1 MRAKSTIYWL
11 LSFSILY
18 FLGMLLP
25 LMENDSAQFAVM
37 ASRMVVENDFTHL
50 YKGSLPYL
58 DKPHLHYWLSAIS
71 MKLFGIHAFSYRL
84 PGVLLLFAGAY
95 FVFKTTKLLYDER
108 TAHFSGLVFI
118 ASQTIILAGFDLRT
132 DAVLTGLVAWAIYH
146 LTRYIY
152 DEKLNQ
158 LLWGAL
164 IAGFAFATKGLISI
178 VVIGGVVLALL
189 NAKQKWGLL
198 FRVSTLGALLVF
210 LLSLTPVLFAYYIQF
225 DLHPELVVRGV
236 SNRSG
241 IKFLFW
247 EQSFERLSGKGHGKT
262 GNDPLF
268 FFHTFLWAFMPFSLV
283 GIVGLYKT
291 FRSKSSEVY
300 VLRSLTVA
308 LVLLLGLMSLAQF
321 KLPHYLN
328 VLLPLITLVF
338 TPAVLR
344 LVDQKIGNSLS
355 VLTFTIYGIASVLI
369 CIPFYDYL
377 APGVFLVLIL
387 LSWLF
392 HRRSVSLASWLLSG
406 VLAFNLLAF
415 TVFYPK
421 LLDYQSD
428 ISFSKRL
435 NLQEAE
441 LVNATNKHT
450 WNLDFFFQT
459 HLPERSVGE
468 LVDSHETYVLVDI
481 DAYQRLKSLRPDAIE
496 YASAPH
502 YRVTKLSLKFLSP
515 KTRPSTLEIRRVIWL
530 P

>member
-1 MRAKSTIYWL
+1 MKARSTIYWL

-37 ASRMVVENDFTHL
+37 ASRMVIENDFTHL

-58 DKPHLHYWLSAIS
+58 DKPHLHYWLAAIS

-84 PGVLLLFAGAY
+84 PGVLLLFIGAY
-95 FVFKTTKLLYDER
+95 FVFKTSKLLYDEK
-108 TAHFSGLVFI
+108 TAYFSGLVFI

-132 DAVLTGLVAWAIYH
+132 DAVLTGFVAWAIYH
-146 LTRYIY
+146 LANYIY
-152 DEKLNQ
+152 EEKLNH

-164 IAGFAFATKGLISI
+164 IAGFAFATKGLIAV
-178 VVIGGVVLALL
+178 VVIGGVALALL

-210 LLSLTPVLFAYYIQF
+210 IFSLTPVLYAYYIQF

-247 EQSFERLSGKGHGKT
+247 GQSAERLSGEGHGKT
-262 GNDPLF
+262 GNDPFF

-291 FRSKSSEVY
+291 FRSKFSK
-300 VLRSLTVA
+300 VLILKSLTIS
-308 LVLLLGLMSLAQF
+308 LVLLLGVMSLAQF

-344 LVDQKIGNSLS
+344 LVDQKIGKLLS
-355 VLTFTIYGIASVLI
+355 VITFAIFGIASVLI
-369 CIPFYDYL
+369 CIPFYDYITL
-377 APGVFLVLIL
+377 PVSLLIVLLPWIL
-387 LSWLF
+387 
-392 HRRSVSLASWLLSG
+392 HRRRVSMISWLLSG

-421 LLDYQSD
+421 LLGYQSD

-435 NLQEAE
+435 NLQDAE
-441 LVNATNKHT
+441 LVNATDKHT

-459 HLPERSVGE
+459 HLPERSIDE
-468 LVDSHETYVLVDI
+468 LVDSHEIYVLVDI
-481 DAYQRLKSLRPDAIE
+481 DAYQRLKSLRPDAEE

-515 KTRPSTLEIRRVIWL
+515 KTRSSTLEIRRVIWL

>member
-1 MRAKSTIYWL
+1 V
-11 LSFSILY
+11 LY
-18 FLGMLLP
+18 
-25 LMENDSAQFAVM
+25 
-37 ASRMVVENDFTHL
+37 
-50 YKGSLPYL
+50 
-58 DKPHLHYWLSAIS
+58 
-71 MKLFGIHAFSYRL
+71 
-84 PGVLLLFAGAY
+84 
-95 FVFKTTKLLYDER
+95 
-108 TAHFSGLVFI
+108 
-118 ASQTIILAGFDLRT
+118 
-132 DAVLTGLVAWAIYH
+132 
-146 LTRYIY
+146 
-152 DEKLNQ
+152 
-158 LLWGAL
+158 
-164 IAGFAFATKGLISI
+164 
-178 VVIGGVVLALL
+178 
-189 NAKQKWGLL
+189 
-198 FRVSTLGALLVF
+198 
-210 LLSLTPVLFAYYIQF
+210 AYYIQF

-247 EQSFERLSGKGHGKT
+247 EQSFERLSGEGHGKT
-262 GNDPLF
+262 GDDPFF

-291 FRSKSSEVY
+291 FRSKSSK
-300 VLRSLTVA
+300 VLVIRSLTVA
-308 LVLLLGLMSLAQF
+308 LLLLLGLMSLAQF

-338 TPAVLR
+338 TPAVLQ
-344 LVDQKIGNSLS
+344 LVDQKIGKLLS
-355 VLTFTIYGIASVLI
+355 VITFAIFGIASVLI
-369 CIPFYDYL
+369 CIPFYDYVTL
-377 APGVFLVLIL
+377 PVFLLIVL
-387 LSWLF
+387 LSWIL
-392 HRRSVSLASWLLSG
+392 HRRRASMISWLLSG

-428 ISFSKRL
+428 ISFIKRL
-435 NLQEAE
+435 NLQEAG

-481 DAYQRLKSLRPDAIE
+481 DAYKRLKSLRPDAEE

-515 KTRPSTLEIRRVIWL
+515 KTRSSTLEIRRVVWL

>member
-1 MRAKSTIYWL
+1 
-11 LSFSILY
+11 
-18 FLGMLLP
+18 
-25 LMENDSAQFAVM
+25 MENDSAQFAAM
-37 ASRMVVENDFTHL
+37 ASRMVIENDFTHL

-58 DKPHLHYWLSAIS
+58 DKPHLHYWLAAIS

-84 PGVLLLFAGAY
+84 PGVFLLFVGAY
-95 FVFKTTKLLYDER
+95 FVFKTTKLLYNER
-108 TAHFSGLVFI
+108 AAYLSGLVFI

-146 LTRYIY
+146 LARYIY
-152 DEKLNQ
+152 DEQLNQ

-164 IAGFAFATKGLISI
+164 ITGFAFATKGLISM

-210 LLSLTPVLFAYYIQF
+210 LVSLTPVLYAYYIQF

-247 EQSFERLSGKGHGKT
+247 EQSFERLSGEGHGKT
-262 GNDPLF
+262 GIDPFF

-283 GIVGLYKT
+283 GIVGLYKS
-291 FRSKSSEVY
+291 FRSKSPEVL
-300 VLRSLTVA
+300 VLKSLTIA

-338 TPAVLR
+338 TPAVFR
-344 LVDQKIGNSLS
+344 LVDQKIGKSLS
-355 VLTFTIYGIASVLI
+355 VITFVIYGIASVLI
-369 CIPFYDYL
+369 CIPFYYFA
-377 APGVFLVLIL
+377 APGVFLLFVI
-387 LSWLF
+387 LSWMLY
-392 HRRSVSLASWLLSG
+392 RGRVSMVSWLLSG

-421 LLDYQSD
+421 LLSYQSD
-428 ISFSKRL
+428 ISFSKKL
-435 NLQEAE
+435 NLQDVE

-459 HLPERSVGE
+459 HLPEGSVDE
-468 LVDSHETYVLVDI
+468 LVECHGIYVLVDI
-481 DAYQRLKSLRPDAIE
+481 DAYQRLKLLRPDAKE

-515 KTRPSTLEIRRVIWL
+515 KTRTSTLEIRRVIWL

>member
-1 MRAKSTIYWL
+1 LKAKSTIYWL
-11 LSFSILY
+11 LSFGILY

-25 LMENDSAQFAVM
+25 LMENDSAQFAAM
-37 ASRMVVENDFTHL
+37 ASRMVIENDFTHL

-58 DKPHLHYWLSAIS
+58 DKPHLHYWLAAIS

-84 PGVLLLFAGAY
+84 PGVFLLFVGAY
-95 FVFKTTKLLYDER
+95 FVFKTTKLLYNER
-108 TAHFSGLVFI
+108 AAYLSGLVFI

-146 LTRYIY
+146 LARYIY
-152 DEKLNQ
+152 DEQLNQ

-164 IAGFAFATKGLISI
+164 ITGFAFATKGLISM

-210 LLSLTPVLFAYYIQF
+210 LVSLTPVLYAYYIQF

-241 IKFLFW
+241 IRFLFW
-247 EQSFERLSGKGHGKT
+247 EQSFERLSGEGHGKT
-262 GNDPLF
+262 GNDPFF

-283 GIVGLYKT
+283 GIVGLNKS
-291 FRSKSSEVY
+291 FRSKSPEVL
-300 VLRSLTVA
+300 VLKSLTIA

-344 LVDQKIGNSLS
+344 LVDQKIGKALS
-355 VLTFTIYGIASVLI
+355 VITFTIYGIASVFI
-369 CIPFYDYL
+369 CIPFYGFA
-377 APGVFLVLIL
+377 APGVFLLFVI
-387 LSWLF
+387 LSWMLY
-392 HRRSVSLASWLLSG
+392 RSRVSMVSWLLSG

-421 LLDYQSD
+421 LLSYQSD
-428 ISFSKRL
+428 ISFSKKL
-435 NLQEAE
+435 NLQDAE

-459 HLPERSVGE
+459 HLPEGSVDE
-468 LVDSHETYVLVDI
+468 LVDRHGIYVLVDI
-481 DAYQRLKSLRPDAIE
+481 DAYQRLKLLRPDAKE

-515 KTRPSTLEIRRVIWL
+515 KTRTSTLEIRRVIWL

>member
-1 MRAKSTIYWL
+1 MKAKSTIYWL
-11 LSFSILY
+11 LSFGILY

-25 LMENDSAQFAVM
+25 LMENDSAQFAAM
-37 ASRMVVENDFTHL
+37 ASRMVIENDFIHL

-58 DKPHLHYWLSAIS
+58 DKPHLHYWLAAIS

-84 PGVLLLFAGAY
+84 PGVFLLFVGAY
-95 FVFKTTKLLYDER
+95 FVFKATKLLYNER
-108 TAHFSGLVFI
+108 AAYLSGLVFI

-146 LTRYIY
+146 LARYIY
-152 DEKLNQ
+152 DEQLNQ

-164 IAGFAFATKGLISI
+164 IAGFAFATKGLIAM

-210 LLSLTPVLFAYYIQF
+210 LVSLTPVLYAYYIQF
-225 DLHPELVVRGV
+225 DLHPELVVRGI

-247 EQSFERLSGKGHGKT
+247 EQSFERLSGEGHGNT
-262 GNDPLF
+262 GNDPFF

-283 GIVGLYKT
+283 GIVGLYKS
-291 FRSKSSEVY
+291 FRSKSPEVF
-300 VLRSLTVA
+300 VLKSLTIA
-308 LVLLLGLMSLAQF
+308 LMLLLGLMSLAQF

-338 TPAVLR
+338 TPAVVR
-344 LVDQKIGNSLS
+344 LVDQKIGKSLS
-355 VLTFTIYGIASVLI
+355 VITFAIYGIASVLI
-369 CIPFYDYL
+369 CIPFYDYA
-377 APGVFLVLIL
+377 APGVFLLFVI
-387 LSWLF
+387 LSWMLY
-392 HRRSVSLASWLLSG
+392 RSRASMVSWLLSG

-421 LLDYQSD
+421 LLSYQSD
-428 ISFSKRL
+428 ISFSKKL
-435 NLQEAE
+435 NLQDAE

-459 HLPERSVGE
+459 HLPEGSVDE
-468 LVDSHETYVLVDI
+468 LVDRHGIYVLVDI
-481 DAYQRLKSLRPDAIE
+481 DTYQRLKLLRPDAVE

-515 KTRPSTLEIRRVIWL
+515 KTRTSTLEIRRVIWL

>member
-1 MRAKSTIYWL
+1 MKAKSTIYWL
-11 LSFSILY
+11 LSFGILY

-25 LMENDSAQFAVM
+25 LMENDSAQFAAM
-37 ASRMVVENDFTHL
+37 ASRMVIENNFTHL

-58 DKPHLHYWLSAIS
+58 DKPHLHYWLAAIS

-84 PGVLLLFAGAY
+84 PGVFLLFVGAY
-95 FVFKTTKLLYDER
+95 FVFKTTKLLYNER
-108 TAHFSGLVFI
+108 AAYLSGLVFI
-118 ASQTIILAGFDLRT
+118 ASQSIILAGFDLRT

-146 LTRYIY
+146 LARYIY
-152 DEKLNQ
+152 DEQLNQ

-164 IAGFAFATKGLISI
+164 ITGFAFATKGLISM

-210 LLSLTPVLFAYYIQF
+210 LVSLTPVLYAYYIQF

-247 EQSFERLSGKGHGKT
+247 EQSFERLSGEGHGKT
-262 GNDPLF
+262 GNDPFF

-283 GIVGLYKT
+283 GIVGLYKS
-291 FRSKSSEVY
+291 FRSKSPEVL
-300 VLRSLTVA
+300 VLKSLTIA
-308 LVLLLGLMSLAQF
+308 LVLLLELMSLAQF

-338 TPAVLR
+338 TPAVFR
-344 LVDQKIGNSLS
+344 LVDQNIGKSLS
-355 VLTFTIYGIASVLI
+355 VITFAIYGIASVLI
-369 CIPFYDYL
+369 CIPFYDFA
-377 APGVFLVLIL
+377 APGVFLLFVI
-387 LSWLF
+387 LSWMLY
-392 HRRSVSLASWLLSG
+392 RSRVSMVSWLLSG

-415 TVFYPK
+415 TVFYHK
-421 LLDYQSD
+421 LLSYQSD
-428 ISFSKRL
+428 ISFSKKL
-435 NLQEAE
+435 NLQDAE

-459 HLPERSVGE
+459 HLPEGSVDE
-468 LVDSHETYVLVDI
+468 LVDRHGIYVLVDI
-481 DAYQRLKSLRPDAIE
+481 DAYQRLKLLRPDAKE

-515 KTRPSTLEIRRVIWL
+515 KTRTSTLEIRRVIWL

>member
-1 MRAKSTIYWL
+1 
-11 LSFSILY
+11 
-18 FLGMLLP
+18 
-25 LMENDSAQFAVM
+25 MENDSAQFAAM
-37 ASRMVVENDFTHL
+37 ASRMVIENDFTHL

-58 DKPHLHYWLSAIS
+58 DKPHLHYWLAAIS

-84 PGVLLLFAGAY
+84 PGVFLLFVGAY
-95 FVFKTTKLLYDER
+95 FVFKTTKLLYNER
-108 TAHFSGLVFI
+108 AAYLSGLVFI
-118 ASQTIILAGFDLRT
+118 ASQSIILAGFDLRT

-146 LTRYIY
+146 LARYIY
-152 DEKLNQ
+152 DEQLNQ

-164 IAGFAFATKGLISI
+164 ITGFAFATKGLISM

-210 LLSLTPVLFAYYIQF
+210 LVSLTPVLYAYYIQF

-247 EQSFERLSGKGHGKT
+247 EQSFERLSGEGHGKT
-262 GNDPLF
+262 GNDPFF

-283 GIVGLYKT
+283 GIVGLYKS
-291 FRSKSSEVY
+291 FRSKSPEVL
-300 VLRSLTVA
+300 VLKSLTIA

-344 LVDQKIGNSLS
+344 LVDQKIGKSLS
-355 VLTFTIYGIASVLI
+355 VITFTIYGIVSVLI
-369 CIPFYDYL
+369 CIPFYDFA
-377 APGVFLVLIL
+377 APGVFLLFVI
-387 LSWLF
+387 LSWMLY
-392 HRRSVSLASWLLSG
+392 RSRVSMVSWLLSG
-406 VLAFNLLAF
+406 VLAFNFLAF
-415 TVFYPK
+415 TVFYPN
-421 LLDYQSD
+421 LLEYQSD
-428 ISFSKRL
+428 ISLSKKL
-435 NLQEAE
+435 NLQDAE

-459 HLPERSVGE
+459 HLPEGSVDE
-468 LVDSHETYVLVDI
+468 LVECHGIYVLVDI
-481 DAYQRLKSLRPDAIE
+481 DAYQRLKLLRPDAVE

-515 KTRPSTLEIRRVIWL
+515 KTRTSTLEIRRVIWL

>member
-1 MRAKSTIYWL
+1 
-11 LSFSILY
+11 
-18 FLGMLLP
+18 MLLP
-25 LMENDSAQFAVM
+25 LMENDSAQFAAM
-37 ASRMVVENDFTHL
+37 ASRMVIENDFIHL

-58 DKPHLHYWLSAIS
+58 DKPHLHYWLAAIS

-84 PGVLLLFAGAY
+84 PGVFLLFVGAY
-95 FVFKTTKLLYDER
+95 FVFKATKLLYNER
-108 TAHFSGLVFI
+108 AAYLSGLVFI

-146 LTRYIY
+146 LARYIY
-152 DEKLNQ
+152 DEQLNQ

-164 IAGFAFATKGLISI
+164 IAGFAFATKGLIAM

-210 LLSLTPVLFAYYIQF
+210 LVSLTPVLYAYYIQF
-225 DLHPELVVRGV
+225 DLHPELVVRGI

-247 EQSFERLSGKGHGKT
+247 EQSFERLSGEGHGNT
-262 GNDPLF
+262 GNDPFF

-283 GIVGLYKT
+283 GIVGLYKS
-291 FRSKSSEVY
+291 FRSKSPEVF
-300 VLRSLTVA
+300 VLKSLTIA
-308 LVLLLGLMSLAQF
+308 LMLLLGLMSLAQF

-338 TPAVLR
+338 TPAVVR
-344 LVDQKIGNSLS
+344 LVDQKIGKSLS
-355 VLTFTIYGIASVLI
+355 VITFAIYGIASVLI
-369 CIPFYDYL
+369 CIPFYDYA
-377 APGVFLVLIL
+377 APGVFLLFVI
-387 LSWLF
+387 LSWMLY
-392 HRRSVSLASWLLSG
+392 RSRASMVSWLLSG

-421 LLDYQSD
+421 LLSYQSD
-428 ISFSKRL
+428 ISFSKKL
-435 NLQEAE
+435 NLQDAE

-459 HLPERSVGE
+459 HLPEGSVDE
-468 LVDSHETYVLVDI
+468 LVDRHGIYVLVDI
-481 DAYQRLKSLRPDAIE
+481 DTYQRLKLLRPDAVE

-515 KTRPSTLEIRRVIWL
+515 KTRTSTLEIRRVIWL

>member
-1 MRAKSTIYWL
+1 
-11 LSFSILY
+11 
-18 FLGMLLP
+18 MLLP

-37 ASRMVVENDFTHL
+37 ASRMVIENDYTHL

-58 DKPHLHYWLSAIS
+58 DKPHLHYWLAAIS

-84 PGVLLLFAGAY
+84 PGVLLLFVGAY

-108 TAHFSGLVFI
+108 TAHFSSLVFI
-118 ASQTIILAGFDLRT
+118 ASQTIILAGFDLRA
-132 DAVLTGLVAWAIYH
+132 DAVLTGFVAWAIYH
-146 LTRYIY
+146 LARYIY
-152 DEKLNQ
+152 DEQLNQ

-178 VVIGGVVLALL
+178 IVIGGVVLALL
-189 NAKQKWGLL
+189 NAKQKWDLL

-210 LLSLTPVLFAYYIQF
+210 LLSLTPVLYAYYIQF

-247 EQSFERLSGKGHGKT
+247 EQSFERLSGEGHGKT
-262 GNDPLF
+262 GNDPFF

-291 FRSKSSEVY
+291 FRSKSSEVF

-308 LVLLLGLMSLAQF
+308 LALLLGLMSLAQF

-328 VLLPLITLVF
+328 VLLPLIALVF

-344 LVDQKIGNSLS
+344 LFDQKIGKSLS
-355 VLTFTIYGIASVLI
+355 VITFTIYGIASVLI
-369 CIPFYDYL
+369 CTP
-377 APGVFLVLIL
+377 
-387 LSWLF
+387 
-392 HRRSVSLASWLLSG
+392 
-406 VLAFNLLAF
+406 
-415 TVFYPK
+415 FYPK
-421 LLDYQSD
+421 LLEYQSD

-435 NLQEAE
+435 NLQEVE

-459 HLPERSVGE
+459 HLPERSIDE

-515 KTRPSTLEIRRVIWL
+515 KTRSSSLEIRRVIWL

>member
-1 MRAKSTIYWL
+1 
-11 LSFSILY
+11 
-18 FLGMLLP
+18 MLLP
-25 LMENDSAQFAVM
+25 LLENDSAQFAVM

-84 PGVLLLFAGAY
+84 PGVLLLFVGAY

-132 DAVLTGLVAWAIYH
+132 DAVLTGFVAWAIYH

-164 IAGFAFATKGLISI
+164 IAGFAFATKGLISM

-189 NAKQKWGLL
+189 NAKQKWSLL
-198 FRVSTLGALLVF
+198 FRVSTFGALLVF
-210 LLSLTPVLFAYYIQF
+210 LLSLTPVLYAYYIQF

-247 EQSFERLSGKGHGKT
+247 EQSFERLSGEGHGKT
-262 GNDPLF
+262 GNDPFF

-283 GIVGLYKT
+283 GIVGLYKS
-291 FRSKSSEVY
+291 FRSKSPEVL
-300 VLRSLTVA
+300 VLKSLTIA

-338 TPAVLR
+338 TPAVFR
-344 LVDQKIGNSLS
+344 LVDQKIGKYLS
-355 VLTFTIYGIASVLI
+355 VITFVIYGIASVLI
-369 CIPFYDYL
+369 CIPFYYFA
-377 APGVFLVLIL
+377 APGVFLLFVI
-387 LSWLF
+387 LSWMLY
-392 HRRSVSLASWLLSG
+392 RGRVSMASWLLSG

-421 LLDYQSD
+421 LLSYQSD
-428 ISFSKRL
+428 ISFSKKL
-435 NLQEAE
+435 NLQDVE

-459 HLPERSVGE
+459 HLPEGSVDE
-468 LVDSHETYVLVDI
+468 LVDRHGIYVLVDI
-481 DAYQRLKSLRPDAIE
+481 DAYQRLKLLRPDAVE
-496 YASAPH
+496 YASALH
-502 YRVTKLSLKFLSP
+502 YRITKLSLKFLSP
-515 KTRPSTLEIRRVIWL
+515 KTRSSTLEVRRVIWL